1 MSLQTDIIFVRALQ
15 QNSSLMAKL
24 PAGDVYNT
32 AIALPEQ
39 DADNAPVPYIIV
51 TYDGMSN
58 DQTTKD
64 GYESE
69 FDNVNIGIEVAAQT
83 RGQLCEIVEAVR
95 ETVLDYFTSLQDD
108 KSSDYYPLLP
118 LDYQLTAT
126 GVRYDDMKPCYW
138 QILNYQCETK
148 AYGKNEEE
156 S

>member
-39 DADNAPVPYIIV
+39 DAENAPVPYIIV

-95 ETVLDYFTSLQDD
+95 ETVLDYFTSLQDEEETD
-108 KSSDYYPLLP
+108 PLLP

-138 QILNYQCETK
+138 QILNYNCSTK
-148 AYGKNEEE
+148 VYGKDEEE
-156 S
+156 

>member
-1 MSLQTDIIFVRALQ
+1 MSLQTDIIFVHALQ

-39 DADNAPVPYIIV
+39 DAENAPVPYIIV

-64 GYESE
+64 SYESE
-69 FDNVNIGIEVAAQT
+69 YDSVTIGIEVAAQT

-95 ETVLDYFTSLQDD
+95 ATVLEYFTDLQNDE
-108 KSSDYYPLLP
+108 SSDYYPLLP

-148 AYGKNEEE
+148 VYGKNEEE
-156 S
+156 